1 MPNRGSEL
9 PTEKLVERI
18 LSANQVS
25 RADRQRL
32 KEALLDDSI
41 SEQELLLI
49 ERVIEGVRRGL
60 LNIVD

>member
-9 PTEKLVERI
+9 STEKLVAQI
-18 LSANQVS
+18 LSANQIS

-32 KEALLDDSI
+32 KDALLDDAI
-41 SEQELLLI
+41 SEQELALI

-60 LNIVD
+60 LTIVD